1 MQERHDKL
9 FDIQFFADDG
19 DESDDEK
26 NKGGGSGG
34 DPVILA
40 EELTAG
46 EFETLDKTFRRA
58 YVEKDGKY
66 YLNRKGRDVLS
77 EALKK
82 EREYREKAE
91 NALKGL
97 GMSVEDAKKLL
108 DDHKKQ
114 KEQSKTEAERMQEA
128 IENARKES
136 DATKAALK
144 ALEEKLAEE
153 QLNTTRLR
161 VQNELKVPEAL
172 MRFIVGSNYEEL
184 HSAAEELMKHMKE
197 PDPSKKRVGGGMPHD
212 DEGNNMPDPKEMEEQ
227 IKAGLKKAEMYNK
240 RQGGDENDIKSYY

>member
-136 DATKAALK
+136 DATKAASSCFCVSSAH
-144 ALEEKLAEE
+144 ALRMRSLTYLFALAPNVSGRIRRRDRCHRSRSRRGKTISR
-153 QLNTTRLR
+153 LPCRSRLR
-161 VQNELKVPEAL
+161 VRARL
-172 MRFIVGSNYEEL
+172 
-184 HSAAEELMKHMKE
+184 
-197 PDPSKKRVGGGMPHD
+197 
-212 DEGNNMPDPKEMEEQ
+212 
-227 IKAGLKKAEMYNK
+227 
-240 RQGGDENDIKSYY
+240 

>member
-1 MQERHDKL
+1 MATK
-9 FDIQFFADDG
+9 FSFA
-19 DESDDEK
+19 
-26 NKGGGSGG
+26 
-34 DPVILA
+34 VAIV
-40 EELTAG
+40 
-46 EFETLDKTFRRA
+46 TFRRA

-136 DATKAALK
+136 DATKAASSCFCVSSAR
-144 ALEEKLAEE
+144 ALRMRSLTYLFALAP
-153 QLNTTRLR
+153 NDFR
-161 VQNELKVPEAL
+161 
-172 MRFIVGSNYEEL
+172 
-184 HSAAEELMKHMKE
+184 AE
-197 PDPSKKRVGGGMPHD
+197 PP
-212 DEGNNMPDPKEMEEQ
+212 
-227 IKAGLKKAEMYNK
+227 A
-240 RQGGDENDIKSYY
+240 

>member
-136 DATKAALK
+136 DATKAASSCFCVSSAH
-144 ALEEKLAEE
+144 ALRIRSLTYLFALAPNVSGRIRRRDRCRRSRSRRGKTISR
-153 QLNTTRLR
+153 LPCRSRLR
-161 VQNELKVPEAL
+161 VRSRL
-172 MRFIVGSNYEEL
+172 
-184 HSAAEELMKHMKE
+184 
-197 PDPSKKRVGGGMPHD
+197 
-212 DEGNNMPDPKEMEEQ
+212 
-227 IKAGLKKAEMYNK
+227 
-240 RQGGDENDIKSYY
+240 